1 MDKEQY
7 IEKILVLAHQENKLP
22 ELTEKVC
29 AFFDYMKDK
38 TLSHADMHFLR
49 HISSLVGIPHYYD
62 MLKNFQKD
70 DLESYDLNLS
80 SLSSLIYEKSLC
92 TSHAKLHKHQVE
104 VLKSFK
110 HNRQNHFFLSAST
123 SFGKTFL
130 VYEIIRKMQYSNIAL
145 IFPTIAL
152 LSENY
157 ERIMANKNYSDIRE
171 KYQIFT
177 LSECQY
183 NPENSNLFIFTPE
196 RFLSFLDKN
205 DLLFDFVFIDE
216 IYKIDNEFIENEE
229 SKEHERDT
237 AYRIALYRALNNNDI
252 DMLLAG
258 PFLEF
263 NEKEDEKASFKTF
276 LDTHN
281 FSSFNFNHYQI
292 VNKTLSHDI
301 HKGKKKDHVL
311 HLYID
316 QIIRKNEN
324 AIIYCSGFSTIHTR
338 FKLILKNNILKQKIS
353 KRISELI
360 AHIQTRISNDW
371 ILTKALEYGVGMHY
385 SAIPK
390 YLQKEIINLFNDG
403 EIDFLFSTTTI
414 TEGVNTSAKNLIIY
428 SGKKAKKPLKKFD
441 AKNIEGRAGR
451 FMYHFKGKVI
461 NLDADFRKALEGD
474 DDFINHKNY
483 SKDSKKDEIDYFITD
498 DKYLY
503 PQEIHEKDKLLKQ
516 ANELGIDSKI
526 LFSYQS
532 IPLSTKIDLY
542 KKINQFSDFENKRIV
557 SLCFSND
564 GKLGISK
571 TYFDWLIKLLLPFM
585 SPEDS
590 EAFRH
595 IGENATNLTITIQ
608 VDKYLQYGYRAIIDY
623 YAKNKNIEVGFQVI
637 FTKFKYKLVKYLGI
651 FNLIYKALQS
661 QKNNTPID
669 EVVGID
675 RLLSKLEYNALTE
688 HGKIISDYGAPN
700 AIIEYY
706 EAYSASPQ
714 QAKILEK
721 NFDSYEK
728 DFLEKIRNIIP
739 LQIDINKEK

>member
-7 IEKILVLAHQENKLP
+7 IEDILILVNQENKLP

-62 MLKNFQKD
+62 MLKNFQYD
-70 DLESYDLNLS
+70 DIESYDLNLS

-104 VLKSFK
+104 VLKSFN
-110 HNRQNHFFLSAST
+110 HNRQNRFFLSAST

-157 ERIMANKNYSDIRE
+157 ERIMANKSYSDIRE

-183 NPENSNLFIFTPE
+183 NPENNNLFIFTPE

-229 SKEHERDT
+229 SKEHERDI
-237 AYRIALYRALNNNDI
+237 AYRIALYRALNKGDT

-263 NEKEDEKASFKTF
+263 DDKEDKKASFKAF

-281 FSSFNFNHYQI
+281 FSSFNFNRYQI

-301 HKGKKKDHVL
+301 HKDNKKDDAL
-311 HLYID
+311 CLYLD
-316 QIIRKNEN
+316 QIMKKNEN
-324 AIIYCSGFSTIHTR
+324 AIIYCSGHTRIHTR
-338 FKLILKNNILKQKIS
+338 FKTILEKNILQQTTS
-353 KRISELI
+353 KRVSELV
-360 AHIQTRISNDW
+360 AHIESRIGNNW
-371 ILTKALEYGVGMHY
+371 ILTKALKYGIGMHY

-390 YLQKEIINLFNDG
+390 YLQKEIIGLFNDG

-414 TEGVNTSAKNLIIY
+414 TEGVNTSAKNLIVY
-428 SGKKAKKPLKKFD
+428 NGKKANKPLKKFD

-451 FMYHFKGKVI
+451 FMHHFKGRVI
-461 NLDADFRKALEGD
+461 NLDANFKEVLEGN

-483 SKDSKKDEIDYFITD
+483 SKDSKKDEVDYFITD

-503 PQEIHEKDKLLKQ
+503 PQEIYKKDELLRQ
-516 ANELGIDSKI
+516 AHELGIGSKI

-542 KKINQFSDFENKRIV
+542 KKIDKFSYLENKQIA
-557 SLCFSND
+557 SLCFLKDNR
-564 GKLGISK
+564 LGISK
-571 TYFDWLIKLLLPFM
+571 EKFDWLIEFLLPFM
-585 SPEDS
+585 NPED
-590 EAFRH
+590 FKIFKH
-595 IGENATNLTITIQ
+595 KGEKATNLTITMQ
-608 VDKYLQYGYRAIIDY
+608 VDQYLQYGYREIIDY
-623 YAKNKNIEVGFQVI
+623 YAKHKTIEEGFQVI
-637 FTKFKYKLVKYLGI
+637 FTRFKYKLVKYLGI
-651 FNLIYKALQS
+651 FNLIYRELQA
-661 QKNNTPID
+661 QKNDTSID

-688 HGKIISDYGAPN
+688 HGKIISDYGAPS

-706 EAYSASPQ
+706 EAYSTSPQ
-714 QAKILEK
+714 EAQNLEQK
-721 NFDSYEK
+721 FDIYEK
-728 DFLEKIRNIIP
+728 DFFEKIKTIIP
-739 LQIDINKEK
+739 LQININEEK